1 MSEPSAVVGLAG
13 LGVYLPARMQS
24 AAEIAELSG
33 LSPERLA
40 ELGIAAKA
48 LPGPEDQPITMA
60 SQAARAALADAGG
73 VDPAS
78 VDLVLWTG
86 EEYKDYIAQ
95 TASIRLQEECGCRNA
110 WAFDLVGQ
118 GITAVLGLKI
128 AWDMMTADQS
138 INTVLLAGGSRNIDL
153 VDYANPDTHF
163 LLAYSASGGAM
174 LLRRGLEQN
183 RLIAAVVET
192 DPAMADEV
200 YVPGGG
206 TEMPFALDNLDS
218 PLMRFTAFHP
228 ELHEALSGGAF
239 VDSGWFAVTQSAL
252 AGQGGRI
259 TWPCATWPRPS
270 GRRMY
275 WSAWAWAPGSP
286 CPWTSWA
293 TTAPTTPSS
302 PWTWPAARGLL
313 PAGGGGGPG
322 RGRDRLYLR
331 GGRATMGPLK
341 SSMKGI

>member
-13 LGVYLPARMQS
+13 LGVYLPSRMQS

-48 LPGPEDQPITMA
+48 LPGPEDQPISMA
-60 SQAARAALADAGG
+60 TQAAQAALADAGG
-73 VDPAS
+73 VDPDS

-138 INTVLLAGGSRNIDL
+138 ISTVLLAGGSRNIDL

-183 RLIAAVVET
+183 RLIGAVVET

-206 TEMPFALDNLDS
+206 TETPFALDNLDS

-228 ELHEALSGGAF
+228 GLMKPYLEEPF
-239 VDSGWFAVTQSAL
+239 VERLVRGD
-252 AGQGGRI
+252 
-259 TWPCATWPRPS
+259 PRRP
-270 GRRMY
+270 GRRRPDY
-275 WSAWAWAPGSP
+275 LALRHLAP
-286 CPWTSWA
+286 A
-293 TTAPTTPSS
+293 QR
-302 PWTWPAARGLL
+302 AAMLERLGLGPGQSLPLDELGHHGTNDPIISLDLARRQGLL
-313 PAGGGGGPG
+313 PAGGVVG
-322 RGRDRLYLR
+322 L
-331 GGRATMGPLK
+331 AAA
-341 SSMKGI
+341 GIGFTYAAAALQWGF